1 MAKTNQEILN
11 QIRDN
16 ASAEYQSRI
25 PAASNAK
32 GAEIYSMLDSYPTM
46 KNEFIQALTNKI
58 VKSVFYSKVFN
69 NPLKMLHRGELP
81 FGYAIENVFVEMAEK
96 RGGRQHFEGSD
107 SVEGDLIRTAS
118 AKVKVQYLEKNFEY
132 KYKVSISEDK
142 LRTAF
147 LNADGL
153 SNMVTQL
160 VNSEISAA
168 YHDEYKDMMQ
178 LIATAAEYKVNQL
191 DPSTGLMA
199 KNSLTGLQGMATE
212 TVTGFE
218 SNPRVLV
225 EKIRELAGTLQFPD
239 TRYNMAG
246 VETWSNPQDLI
257 FLTTPGVNAKL
268 DVNVL
273 AQAFNV
279 SAADVKVRTIVVKEL
294 PQTINSAEGT
304 PADGEVIGLV
314 LDRDFIQAYD
324 TLFKTRTFENGDQ
337 LTTNIFLH
345 KHGVMGSCYFA
356 NSVAILNK

>member
-16 ASAEYQSRI
+16 ASAEYQARI
-25 PAASNAK
+25 PAAADAK
-32 GAEIYSMLDSYPTM
+32 STEIYSLLSDYPTAM
-46 KNEFIQALTNKI
+46 NEFIQALTNKV

-69 NPLKMLHRGELP
+69 NPLRMLHRGELP
-81 FGYAIENVFVEMAEK
+81 VGYAIENVFVEMAEK
-96 RGGRQHFEGSD
+96 RGGRQHFEGSET
-107 SVEGDLIRTAS
+107 VEGDLIRTAG

-147 LNADGL
+147 YNADGL
-153 SNMVTQL
+153 SNMISQL
-160 VNSEISAA
+160 INSEISAA
-168 YHDEYKDMMQ
+168 YHDEYKDMMA
-178 LIATAAEYKVNQL
+178 LIETAAEYKVNQL

-199 KNSLTGLQGMATE
+199 KNSLTGLQGMHTE

-218 SNPRVLV
+218 SNPKVLV
-225 EKIRELAGTLQFPD
+225 EKIRELAGDLQFPD

-246 VETWSNPQDLI
+246 VETFSNPEDLI
-257 FLTTPGVNAKL
+257 FLTTSAVNAKI

-273 AQAFNV
+273 ASAFNV
-279 SAADVKVRTIVVKEL
+279 SSADVKVRTIIVKQL
-294 PQTINSAEGT
+294 PKTINSAEGT
-304 PADGEVIGLV
+304 PAEGECIGLL

-324 TLFKTRTFENGDQ
+324 TLFKTKTFENGDQ
-337 LTTNIFLH
+337 LTTNVFLH

-356 NSVAILNK
+356 NAVAIMNN